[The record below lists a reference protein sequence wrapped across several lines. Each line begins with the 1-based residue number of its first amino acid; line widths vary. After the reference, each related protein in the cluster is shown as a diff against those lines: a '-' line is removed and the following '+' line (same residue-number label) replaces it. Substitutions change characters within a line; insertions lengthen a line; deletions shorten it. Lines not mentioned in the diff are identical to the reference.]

1 MREESLRQTSA
12 DPPGVALPFEGRK
25 TRNRVSASAP
35 DAGPN
40 RAGHR
45 SVSRCVYL
53 LDAECRRPRGR
64 VVAFEPIPQ
73 LAEYLRQLQV
83 ACRFERLTVVQTALS
98 NTSGERSLFV
108 PTGGHLGTATLLA
121 RSQGYRAVGVTTHTS
136 RPTRWTS
143 SVTTMPSARCTS
155 SSVMW
160 KGTSWKC
167 SRELRNA
174 YADAPHGR
182 AACRRNLLREDR
194 PVLLV
199 ECVDSRPEVGQTDRV
214 FPYLEAL
221 GYRGYF
227 FPHGRTESLISRSLR
242 SYSSRPLYLSFRS

>member
-1 MREESLRQTSA
+1 MRNLSARLRLIHRAWRYRLRVERPEIAFLRRHLTRDQT
-12 DPPGVALPFEGRK
+12 ALDIGACRGAFTYWMLKAVG
-25 TRNRVSASAP
+25 AQ
-35 DAGPN
+35 
-40 RAGHR
+40 GH
-45 SVSRCVYL
+45 
-53 LDAECRRPRGR
+53 

-83 ACRFERLTVVQTALS
+83 ACRLERLTVVQTALS

-121 RSQGYRAVGVTTHTS
+121 RSQGYRAVGVTTHTLDQFCHDHAV
-136 RPTRWTS
+136 RP
-143 SVTTMPSARCTS
+143 VHFI
-155 SSVMW
+155 
-160 KGTSWKC
+160 KC
-167 SRELRNA
+167 DVEGHELKVLQGGQRV
-174 YADAPHGR
+174 
-182 AACRRNLLREDR
+182 LREDR

-227 FPHGRTESLISRSLR
+227 FPHGRTESLTR
-242 SYSSRPLYLSFRS
+242 FRVECHQVAPDAEWLVNFGFLPKERV